1 VKEKHLSSFLFHP
14 FGETMSHIDE
24 LLQQMTIEEK
34 ISMLA
39 GADLWHSVPVP
50 RLDIPQFRVTDGPNG
65 ARGSW
70 GSMGPSSVATPVGIA
85 LGATWNPD
93 LVEKVGNVLGDELKA
108 KGAHILLAPTVNIHR
123 TPIAGRNFECYSEDP
138 FLSGMLAS
146 AYIHG
151 IQSKGVGAC
160 IKHFVANDQ
169 EYERFSMSSEV
180 DERTLREI
188 YLEPFRI
195 AIRNSIPWAVM
206 SSYNRVNG
214 TYACENN
221 HTLLAIL
228 KGEWKYDGI
237 VMSDWFGTYDKDVP
251 NSGLDLEMPGA
262 ARWMS
267 EEHVKRA
274 LDDGPLTEEM
284 LNDKVRRLLGVL
296 EKAGLFT
303 NPELQPERAEN
314 KPQHRR
320 IIREAAREAIVL
332 LKNDGTLPLR
342 KVKSIAVIG
351 PNAQTAQILGGGSSS
366 VTPHYAVSPFE
377 GIKNRAGDKV
387 KVQAAPGCF
396 IYKTLP
402 APAPETLSTSDG
414 RRGLN
419 LNLFNGTELAGDP
432 AYKEV
437 TTRVQYGWF
446 ENTVP
451 YADQESFS
459 LRLEGFFTPQENGT
473 HTLGLS
479 AVGWGKLY
487 LDDKLVI
494 DHTSDSDMA
503 KQLTAAIKLEGGKAY
518 PIKIE
523 YYWKGNPR
531 WRSLSFGHQPPH
543 AKDMIA
549 EAVKLAKNSDVV
561 VLVAGL
567 TGEWESEGFDRVDM
581 KLPGAQNELIE
592 RVAKANKNTIVVL
605 NVGSPV
611 EMPWINKVPAVLQLW
626 YNSQEQGNALADV
639 LFGDVSPSGKLP
651 TTFPVRLQDN
661 PAYINYPGEN
671 GKVRYGE
678 GIFVGYRYYD
688 KKEIE
693 PLFPFGHG
701 LSYTT
706 FQYSNLRLS
715 AESLTPNELLKVR
728 VDITNTGKVAGREV
742 VQLYVGDVSS
752 TVARPPKELKAF
764 AKVELAP
771 KQTKTITFTLD
782 REAFWFFDVT
792 RNTWA
797 TEPGDFEILVGSSSR
812 DIRLTDSFAL
822 IPEPRSSRLHTGL
835 TVQTLLDDPDGRA
848 VISKYIGGF
857 LLMAD
862 MSMAKDMTLEQI
874 ATNHPTFVSPS
885 LLAQIGEDL
894 AKV

>member
-1 VKEKHLSSFLFHP
+1 
-14 FGETMSHIDE
+14 MSHIDE
-24 LLQQMTIEEK
+24 LLQKMTIEEK

-39 GADLWHSVPVP
+39 GADLWHSVAVP
-50 RLDIPQFRVTDGPNG
+50 RLGVPQFRVTDGPNG
-65 ARGSW
+65 ARGSQ
-70 GSMGPSSVATPVGIA
+70 GNMGPSSVATPVGIA

-93 LVEKVGNVLGDELKA
+93 LVEKVGNVLADELKA

-146 AYIHG
+146 AYING

-169 EYERFSMSSEV
+169 EYERFSISSEV

-195 AIRNSIPWAVM
+195 AIRNSNPWSVM

-214 TYACENN
+214 TYAAENN
-221 HTLLAIL
+221 HTLLEIL
-228 KGEWKYDGI
+228 KGEWKYEGI
-237 VMSDWFGTYDKDVP
+237 VMSDWFGTYDKDIP
-251 NSGLDLEMPGA
+251 NSGLDLEMPGT

-284 LNDKVRRLLGVL
+284 LDDKVKRLLKVL
-296 EKAGLFT
+296 DKAGLFA
-303 NPELQPERAEN
+303 NPELHPERAEN

-332 LKNDGTLPLR
+332 LKNNGTLPLK

-351 PNAQTAQILGGGSSS
+351 PNAQSAQILGGGSSS

-377 GIKNRAGDKV
+377 GIKNRAGDKI
-387 KVQAAPGCF
+387 KVQTAPGCF

-402 APAPETLSTSDG
+402 APAPETLTTKDG
-414 RRGLN
+414 RRGLTVT
-419 LNLFNGTELAGDP
+419 LFNGTELAGEP

-451 YADQESFS
+451 NVDQESFS
-459 LRLEGFFTPQENGT
+459 LRLEGFFTPQESGT

-487 LDDKLVI
+487 LDDTLVI

-503 KQLTAAIKLEGGKAY
+503 KQLTANLKLEGGKAY
-518 PIKIE
+518 PVKVE

-531 WRSLSFGHQPPH
+531 WRSVAFGHQPPH

-611 EMPWINKVPAVLQLW
+611 EMPWIDKVPAVLQLW
-626 YNSQEQGNALADV
+626 YNSQEQGNALADI
-639 LFGDVSPSGKLP
+639 LFGDVNPSGKLP
-651 TTFPVRLQDN
+651 TTFPVRLEDN

-671 GKVRYGE
+671 SKVRYGE

-688 KKEIE
+688 KKKLK

-706 FQYSNLRLS
+706 FEYKNLRLS
-715 AESLTPNELLKVR
+715 ARSLTPNELLKVR
-728 VDITNTGKVAGREV
+728 VDVTNTGKVAGKDV
-742 VQLYVGDVSS
+742 VQLYVRDVKSS
-752 TVARPPKELKAF
+752 VARPEKELKAF

-771 KQTKTITFTLD
+771 KQTKTVTFTLD
-782 REAFWFFDVT
+782 REAFWFFDVAT
-792 RNTWA
+792 NTWT
-797 TEPGDFEILVGSSSR
+797 TEPGDFEILVGASSR
-812 DIRLTDSFAL
+812 DIRLTETFTLLPS
-822 IPEPRSSRLHTGL
+822 PRASRLHTGL

-848 VISKYIGGF
+848 ILSKYIGGF

-874 ATNHPTFVSPS
+874 ASNHPTFVAPE
-885 LLAQIGEDL
+885 LLARIGEDL

>member
-1 VKEKHLSSFLFHP
+1 
-14 FGETMSHIDE
+14 MSTVDE

-39 GADLWHSVPVP
+39 GADLWHSVAIP
-50 RLDIPQFRVTDGPNG
+50 RLGIPQFKVTDGPNG
-65 ARGSW
+65 ARGAW

-146 AYIHG
+146 AYIKG

-169 EYERFSMSSEV
+169 EYERFSISSEV

-195 AIRNSIPWAVM
+195 AIRNSNPWSVM

-214 TYACENN
+214 TYACEND
-221 HTLLAIL
+221 HTLLEIL
-228 KGEWKYDGI
+228 KGEWKYEGI
-237 VMSDWFGTYDKDVP
+237 VMSDWFGTYDKDTP

-284 LNDKVRRLLGVL
+284 LDNKVRRLLGVL
-296 EKAGLFT
+296 DKAGLFAT
-303 NPELQPERAEN
+303 PELHEERAEN

-332 LKNDGTLPLR
+332 LKNDGVLPI
-342 KVKSIAVIG
+342 KKAKSIAVIG
-351 PNAQTAQILGGGSSS
+351 PNGQTAQILGGGSSS

-377 GIKNRAGDKV
+377 GIRNRAGDKI
-387 KVQAAPGCF
+387 KVEAAPGCF
-396 IYKTLP
+396 IYQTLP

-414 RRGLN
+414 RRGLR
-419 LNLFNGTELAGDP
+419 LSLFNGTELAGDA
-432 AYKEV
+432 AYTEV
-437 TTRVQYGWF
+437 MTGVQYGWF

-451 YADQESFS
+451 GVDQEAFS
-459 LRLEGFFTPQENGT
+459 LRLEGFFTPKESGT

-479 AVGWGKLY
+479 AVGWAKLY
-487 LDDKLVI
+487 LDDKLVV
-494 DHTSDSDMA
+494 DHSSDSDMA
-503 KQLTAAIKLEGGKAY
+503 KQLTADLKLEGGKAY
-518 PIKIE
+518 PVKIE
-523 YYWKGNPR
+523 YYWKGDPR
-531 WRSLSFGHQPPH
+531 WRSLAFGHQPPH
-543 AKDMIA
+543 AKDLLA
-549 EAVKLAKNSDVV
+549 EAVKLARKSDVV

-567 TGEWESEGFDRVDM
+567 NSEWESEGFDRVDM
-581 KLPGAQNELIE
+581 KLPGAQDELIE

-605 NVGSPV
+605 NAGSPV
-611 EMPWINKVPAVLQLW
+611 EMPWIDKVSAVLQLW

-688 KKEIE
+688 EKEIE

-706 FQYSNLRLS
+706 FKYSNLRLS
-715 AESLTPNELLKVR
+715 ARSITANELLKVR
-728 VDITNTGKVAGREV
+728 VDVTNTGKVPGKEV
-742 VQLYVGDVSS
+742 VQLYVRDSKS

-771 KQTKTITFTLD
+771 KQTKTVSFTLD
-782 REAFWFFDVT
+782 REAFWYFDVT
-792 RNTWA
+792 QNTWA
-797 TEPGDFEILVGSSSR
+797 TEPGEFEILVGASSR
-812 DIRLTDSFAL
+812 DIRLSETFML
-822 IPEPRSSRLHTGL
+822 VPEPRASRLHTGL
-835 TVQTLLDDPDGRA
+835 TVQRLLDDPDGR
-848 VISKYIGGF
+848 VILSKHLGGF
-857 LLMAD
+857 LLMVD
-862 MSMAKDMTLEQI
+862 MSMAKDLTLEQV
-874 ATNHPTFVSPS
+874 ATNHPTFLPAH
-885 LLAQIGEDL
+885 LLARIGEEL
-894 AKV
+894 ANV

>member
-1 VKEKHLSSFLFHP
+1 
-14 FGETMSHIDE
+14 MSQIDE

-50 RLDIPQFRVTDGPNG
+50 RLGIPQFRVTDGPNG
-65 ARGSW
+65 ARGAW

-146 AYIHG
+146 AYIKG
-151 IQSKGVGAC
+151 IQSKNVGAC

-169 EYERFSMSSEV
+169 EYERFSISSEV

-195 AIRNSIPWAVM
+195 AIRNAKPWAVM
-206 SSYNRVNG
+206 SAYNRVNG
-214 TYACENN
+214 TYACEND
-221 HTLLAIL
+221 HTLLEIL
-228 KGEWKYDGI
+228 KGEWKYEGM

-251 NSGLDLEMPGA
+251 NGGLDLEMPGA

-284 LNDKVRRLLGVL
+284 LDDKVRRLLRVI
-296 EKAGLFT
+296 ETARLFA

-314 KPQHRR
+314 KPGHRK

-332 LKNDGTLPLR
+332 LKNNGTLPLK

-366 VTPHYAVSPFE
+366 VTPHYAISPFE
-377 GIKNRAGDKV
+377 GIKNRAGDKI

-402 APAPETLSTSDG
+402 APAPETLSTADG
-414 RRGLN
+414 RRGLR
-419 LNLFNGTELAGDP
+419 LRLFNGTEFGGEPVYQDI
-432 AYKEV
+432 
-437 TTRVQYGWF
+437 TTRTQYGWF

-451 YADQESFS
+451 NVDQEAFS
-459 LRLEGFFTPQENGT
+459 LVLEGSFTPQESGMQ
-473 HTLGLS
+473 TLALS
-479 AVGWGKLY
+479 MVGWGKLY
-487 LDDKLVI
+487 LDEKLII
-494 DHTSDSDMA
+494 DHTADSDMA
-503 KQLTAAIKLEGGKAY
+503 RQLTADLKLEGGKAY
-518 PIKIE
+518 PLRIE
-523 YYWKGNPR
+523 YSWKGNPR

-543 AKDMIA
+543 AKDLIA
-549 EAVKLAKNSDVV
+549 EAVKLARNSDVV
-561 VLVAGL
+561 VVVAGL
-567 TGEWESEGFDRVDM
+567 THEWESEGFDREDM
-581 KLPGAQNELIE
+581 KLPGAQDELIE
-592 RVAKANKNTIVVL
+592 RVVKANRNTIVVL
-605 NVGSPV
+605 NAGSPV
-611 EMPWINKVPAVLQLW
+611 EMPWIDKVPAVLQLW

-639 LFGDVSPSGKLP
+639 LFGDVNPSGKLP

-715 AESLTPNELLKVR
+715 AKSLTPNELLKVR
-728 VDITNTGKVAGREV
+728 LDVTNSGKVTGKEV
-742 VQLYVGDVSS
+742 IQLYVRDVNA

-771 KQTKTITFTLD
+771 KQTKTISFTLD
-782 REAFWFFDVT
+782 REAFWFFDVAA
-792 RNTWA
+792 NTWNIEA
-797 TEPGDFEILVGSSSR
+797 GDFEILIGSSSR
-812 DIRLTDSFAL
+812 DIRLRETFVLLPS
-822 IPEPRSSRLHTGL
+822 PRASRLHTGL

-848 VISKYIGGF
+848 VLAKHIGGF

-862 MSMAKDMTLEQI
+862 MSMARDMTLEQV
-874 ATNHPTFVSPS
+874 ATHHPNFVSRS
-885 LLAQIGEDL
+885 LLARIGEDL

>member
-1 VKEKHLSSFLFHP
+1 
-14 FGETMSHIDE
+14 MSHIDE

-39 GADLWHSVPVP
+39 GADLWHSVAVP
-50 RLDIPQFRVTDGPNG
+50 RLGIPQFKVTDGPNG
-65 ARGSW
+65 ARGAW
-70 GSMGPSSVATPVGIA
+70 GNMGPTSVATPVGIA
-85 LGATWNPD
+85 LGATWNPEV
-93 LVEKVGNVLGDELKA
+93 VEKVGHVLADELKA

-138 FLSGMLAS
+138 FLSGVLAS
-146 AYIHG
+146 AYIRG

-169 EYERFSMSSEV
+169 EYERFSISSEV

-195 AIRNSIPWAVM
+195 AIRASNPWAVM
-206 SSYNRVNG
+206 SAYNRVNG
-214 TYACENN
+214 IYACEND
-221 HTLLAIL
+221 HTLLEIL
-228 KGEWKYDGI
+228 KGEWKYEGI
-237 VMSDWFGTYDKDVP
+237 VMSDWFGTYDRETP

-274 LDDGPLTEEM
+274 LDDGPLTEEA
-284 LNDKVRRLLGVL
+284 LDDKVRRLLGVL
-296 EKAGLFT
+296 ERARLF
-303 NPELQPERAEN
+303 NDGQLPPERAEN

-332 LKNDGTLPLR
+332 LKNDSMLPLK

-351 PNAQTAQILGGGSSS
+351 PYAQSAQILGGGSSS
-366 VTPHYAVSPFE
+366 VTPHYAISPFE
-377 GIKNRAGDKV
+377 GIKNRAGDRIKV
-387 KVQAAPGCF
+387 EAAPGCF
-396 IYKTLP
+396 IYKDLP
-402 APAPETLSTSDG
+402 APAPETLSSPEG
-414 RRGLN
+414 RRGLS
-419 LNLFNGTELAGDP
+419 LSLFNGTELSGEPVYRDI
-432 AYKEV
+432 
-437 TTRVQYGWF
+437 TTRVQFGWF
-446 ENTVP
+446 EDTVP
-451 YADQESFS
+451 SVDQEAFS
-459 LRLEGFFTPQENGT
+459 LRLEGFFTPQQSGM
-473 HTLGLS
+473 HTLALA

-487 LDDKLVI
+487 LDEELLI
-494 DHTSDSDMA
+494 DHSSDSDMA
-503 KQLTAAIKLEGGKAY
+503 KQLTADLELEGGRAY
-518 PIKIE
+518 PIRVE

-531 WRSLSFGHQPPH
+531 WRSMSLGHQPPF
-543 AKDMIA
+543 AKDTIA
-549 EAVKLAKNSDVV
+549 EAVKLAKKSDVV
-561 VLVAGL
+561 VLIAGL
-567 TGEWESEGFDRVDM
+567 NGEWESEGFDRVDM
-581 KLPGAQNELIE
+581 QLPGAQNELIE

-605 NVGSPV
+605 NAGSPV
-611 EMPWINKVPAVLQLW
+611 EMPWVNKVPAVLQLW

-639 LFGDVSPSGKLP
+639 LFGDVNPSGKLP

-706 FQYSNLRLS
+706 FEYSDLRLS
-715 AESLTPNELLKVR
+715 AKSLTPNELLKVR
-728 VDITNTGKVAGREV
+728 VDVTNSGKVAGKEV
-742 VQLYVGDVSS
+742 IQLYVRDVQSS
-752 TVARPPKELKAF
+752 VARPEKELKAF
-764 AKVELAP
+764 KKVELAP
-771 KQTKTITFTLD
+771 GQTKTVTFTLD
-782 REAFWFFDVT
+782 REAFWYFDVT
-792 RNTWA
+792 RNEWA
-797 TEPGDFEILVGSSSR
+797 TEPGDFEILIGASSR
-812 DIRLTDSFAL
+812 DIRLKEMFTL
-822 IPEPRSSRLHTGL
+822 LPEPRASRLHTGL
-835 TVQTLLDDPDGRA
+835 TVRTLLDDPDGRA
-848 VISKYIGGF
+848 VLSKHVGGF

-874 ATNHPTFVSPS
+874 ARNHPTFVSPS

-894 AKV
+894 AKAS

>member
-1 VKEKHLSSFLFHP
+1 MP
-14 FGETMSHIDE
+14 HIDE

-39 GADLWHSVPVP
+39 GADLWHSVAVP
-50 RLDIPQFRVTDGPNG
+50 RLGIPQFRVTDGPNG

-85 LGATWNPD
+85 LGATWNPA

-123 TPIAGRNFECYSEDP
+123 TPIAGRNFECFSEDP
-138 FLSGMLAS
+138 FLSGILAS
-146 AYIHG
+146 AYING
-151 IQSKGVGAC
+151 IQSKNVGAC

-169 EYERFSMSSEV
+169 EYERFSISSEV

-195 AIRNSIPWAVM
+195 AIRNSNPWAVM
-206 SSYNRVNG
+206 SAYNRVNG
-214 TYACENN
+214 TYACEND
-221 HTLLAIL
+221 HTLLKIL
-228 KGEWKYDGI
+228 KGEWKYEGI
-237 VMSDWFGTYDKDVP
+237 VMSDWFGTYDREVP

-274 LDDGPLTEEM
+274 LDEGPLTEEM
-284 LNDKVRRLLGVL
+284 LEDKVRRLLGVL
-296 EKAGLFT
+296 EKAALFA

-320 IIREAAREAIVL
+320 IIREAACEAIVL
-332 LKNDGTLPLR
+332 LKNDGVLPL
-342 KVKSIAVIG
+342 KKIKSIAVIG

-377 GIKNRAGDKV
+377 GIKNRAGDKI
-387 KVQAAPGCF
+387 KVQAAPGGF
-396 IYKTLP
+396 IYKTMP
-402 APAPETLSTSDG
+402 APAPETLSTANS
-414 RRGLN
+414 RRGLR
-419 LNLFNGTELAGDP
+419 LSLFNGTEFAGEPVYQDI
-432 AYKEV
+432 

-451 YADQESFS
+451 NVDQEAFS
-459 LRLEGFFTPQENGT
+459 LRMEGFFTPQESGT

-479 AVGWGKLY
+479 TVGWGKVY
-487 LDDKLVI
+487 LDEKLVI
-494 DHTSDSDMA
+494 DHTADSDMA
-503 KQLTAAIKLEGGKAY
+503 KQLTAQLKLEEGKAY
-518 PIKIE
+518 AIKIE

-531 WRSLSFGHQPPH
+531 WRALAFGHQPPH

-549 EAVKLAKNSDVV
+549 EAVNLAKNSDVV
-561 VLVAGL
+561 VVVAGL
-567 TGEWESEGFDRVDM
+567 TNEWESEGFDRVDM
-581 KLPGAQNELIE
+581 KLPGAQDELIE

-611 EMPWINKVPAVLQLW
+611 EMPWIHKVPAVLQLW

-639 LFGDVSPSGKLP
+639 LFGDVNPSGKLP
-651 TTFPVRLQDN
+651 TTFPIRLQDN
-661 PAYINYPGEN
+661 PAYINYPGEH

-706 FQYSNLRLS
+706 FEYSNLRLS
-715 AESLTPNELLKVR
+715 ARSLTPNEPLKVR
-728 VDITNTGKVAGREV
+728 LDVTNTGKITGKEV
-742 VQLYVGDVSS
+742 VQLYVRDVNS
-752 TVARPPKELKAF
+752 TVARPPKELKGF
-764 AKVELAP
+764 TKVELAP
-771 KQTKTITFTLD
+771 KQTRTITFSLD
-782 REAFWFFDVT
+782 REAFWFFDLT
-792 RNTWA
+792 RNAWT
-797 TEPGDFEILVGSSSR
+797 TEPGDFEILIGASSR
-812 DIRLTDSFAL
+812 DIRLSETFTLA
-822 IPEPRSSRLHTGL
+822 PEPRASRLHTGL
-835 TVQTLLDDPDGRA
+835 TVQMLLDDPDGRA
-848 VISKYIGGF
+848 VLSKYIGGF

-874 ATNHPTFVSPS
+874 ATNHPTFLPPS

>member
-1 VKEKHLSSFLFHP
+1 MASSSSHLPNSNISSSQKTFS
-14 FGETMSHIDE
+14 GEFMSHIDE

-39 GADLWHSVPVP
+39 GADLWHSVAVP
-50 RLDIPQFRVTDGPNG
+50 RLGIPQFRVTDGPNG

-70 GSMGPSSVATPVGIA
+70 GSMGASSVATPVGVA

-146 AYIHG
+146 AYIKG
-151 IQSKGVGAC
+151 IQSKGVVAC

-169 EYERFSMSSEV
+169 EYERFSISSEV

-195 AIRNSIPWAVM
+195 AIRNSKPWAVM
-206 SSYNRVNG
+206 SAYNRVNG
-214 TYACENN
+214 VYACENN
-221 HTLLAIL
+221 HTLLEIL

-237 VMSDWFGTYDKDVP
+237 VMSDWFGTYDRDVP
-251 NSGLDLEMPGA
+251 NSGLDLEMPGS

-284 LNDKVRRLLGVL
+284 LDNKVKRLLGVL
-296 EKAGLFT
+296 EKARLFG
-303 NPELQPERAEN
+303 NSELQPERAED

-332 LKNDGTLPLR
+332 LKNDGTLPLK

-351 PNAQTAQILGGGSSS
+351 PNAQIAQILGGGSSS
-366 VTPHYAVSPFE
+366 VTPHYATSPFE
-377 GIKNRAGDKV
+377 GIKNRAGDKI
-387 KVQAAPGCF
+387 KVQAVPGCF
-396 IYKTLP
+396 IHKNLL
-402 APAPETLSTSDG
+402 APAPETLSTADR
-414 RRGLN
+414 RRGLH
-419 LNLFNGTELAGDP
+419 LSLFNGTEFSEEP
-432 AYKEV
+432 AYSDI

-451 YADQESFS
+451 NVDQQAFS
-459 LRLEGFFTPQENGT
+459 LRLEGYFTPQESGT
-473 HTLGLS
+473 HTFGLS

-503 KQLTAAIKLEGGKAY
+503 KQLTAELKLEGKKAY

-523 YYWKGNPR
+523 YIWKGNPR
-531 WRSLSFGHQPPH
+531 WRSLSVGYQPPH
-543 AKDMIA
+543 AKDLIA
-549 EAVKLAKNSDVV
+549 EAVKLARNSDVV

-567 TGEWESEGFDRVDM
+567 THEWEAEGFDRVNM

-611 EMPWINKVPAVLQLW
+611 EMPWIDKVPAVLQLW

-639 LFGDVSPSGKLP
+639 LFGDVNPSGKLP

-661 PAYINYPGEN
+661 PAYINYPGDN

-706 FQYSNLRLS
+706 FKYSNLRLS
-715 AESLTPNELLKVR
+715 AKSLTPNELLKVR
-728 VDITNTGKVAGREV
+728 VDVTNTGKVAGKEV
-742 VQLYVGDVSS
+742 IQLYVRDVKS
-752 TVARPPKELKAF
+752 TVARPQKELKAF
-764 AKVELAP
+764 SKVELAP
-771 KQTKTITFTLD
+771 KQTKTITLTLD

-792 RNTWA
+792 RNTWT
-797 TEPGDFEILVGSSSR
+797 TEPGEFEILIGASSR
-812 DIRLTDSFAL
+812 DIRLSEAFTLA
-822 IPEPRSSRLHTGL
+822 PEPR
-835 TVQTLLDDPDGRA
+835 
-848 VISKYIGGF
+848 
-857 LLMAD
+857 
-862 MSMAKDMTLEQI
+862 
-874 ATNHPTFVSPS
+874 
-885 LLAQIGEDL
+885 
-894 AKV
+894 

>member
-1 VKEKHLSSFLFHP
+1 
-14 FGETMSHIDE
+14 MSHIDE
-24 LLQQMTIEEK
+24 LVQQLTIEEK

-39 GADLWHSVPVP
+39 GADLWHSVAVP
-50 RLDIPQFRVTDGPNG
+50 RLGIPQFRVTDGPNG

-70 GSMGPSSVATPVGIA
+70 GSMGASSVATPVGIA

-93 LVEKVGNVLGDELKA
+93 IVEKVGNVLGDELKA

-138 FLSGMLAS
+138 FLSGILAT
-146 AYIHG
+146 AYING

-195 AIRNSIPWAVM
+195 AIRNSNPWAVM
-206 SSYNRVNG
+206 SAYNRVNG
-214 TYACENN
+214 TYACEND
-221 HTLLAIL
+221 HTLLEIL
-228 KGEWKYDGI
+228 KGEWKYEGI
-237 VMSDWFGTYDKDVP
+237 VMSDWFGTYDRETP
-251 NSGLDLEMPGA
+251 SGGLDLEMPGK

-267 EEHVKRA
+267 EELVKRA

-284 LNDKVRRLLGVL
+284 LDNKVERLLGIL
-296 EKAGLFT
+296 EKARLFA
-303 NPELQPERAEN
+303 NPELQTERAED

-332 LKNDGTLPLR
+332 LKNDGTLPLK

-351 PNAQTAQILGGGSSS
+351 PNAQVAQILGGGSSS

-377 GIKNRAGDKV
+377 GIKNRAGNRI

-402 APAPETLSTSDG
+402 APAPETLSTADG
-414 RRGLN
+414 RRGLS
-419 LNLFNGTELAGDP
+419 LSLFNGTELAGEA
-432 AYKEV
+432 AYQDV
-437 TTRVQYGWF
+437 TTRPQFGWF
-446 ENTVP
+446 EATVP
-451 YADQESFS
+451 NVDQEAFS
-459 LRLEGFFTPQENGT
+459 LRLEGFFTPQESGM

-494 DHTSDSDMA
+494 DHSSDSDMA
-503 KQLTAAIKLEGGKAY
+503 KQLTAELKLEGGKAY

-523 YYWKGNPR
+523 YYWKGSPR
-531 WRSLSFGHQPPH
+531 WRSLAFGHQPPH

-592 RVAKANKNTIVVL
+592 RVVKANKNTIVVL

-611 EMPWINKVPAVLQLW
+611 EMPWIDKVPAVLQLW

-639 LFGDVSPSGKLP
+639 LFGDVNPSGKLP

-706 FQYSNLRLS
+706 FKYSNLRLS
-715 AESLTPNELLKVR
+715 AKTLTPNELLKVR
-728 VDITNTGKVAGREV
+728 VDVTNTGKVTGKEV
-742 VQLYVGDVSS
+742 VQLYVRDIKSS
-752 TVARPPKELKAF
+752 VARPEKELKAF

-771 KQTKTITFTLD
+771 KQTKTLTFTLD
-782 REAFWFFDVT
+782 REAFWYFDVT
-792 RNTWA
+792 GNTWT
-797 TEPGDFEILVGSSSR
+797 TEPGEFEILVGASSR
-812 DIRLTDSFAL
+812 DIRLSEMFTLA
-822 IPEPRSSRLHTGL
+822 PAPRASRLHTGL
-835 TVQTLLDDPDGRA
+835 TVQKLLDDPDGRA
-848 VISKYIGGF
+848 ILSKYIGGF

-885 LLAQIGEDL
+885 LLAKIGDDL